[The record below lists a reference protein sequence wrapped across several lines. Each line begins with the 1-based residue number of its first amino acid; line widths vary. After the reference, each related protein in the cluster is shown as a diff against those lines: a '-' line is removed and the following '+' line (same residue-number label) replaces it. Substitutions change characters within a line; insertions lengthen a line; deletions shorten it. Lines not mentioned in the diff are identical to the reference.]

1 MEKRTVVTF
10 RCTREMDRLIT
21 RLMMERN
28 LDRTSIMKLALYM
41 LGGHMSRAAVRKMDI
56 REVVEELETRVPRGF
71 PKFAAFATEQ
81 RRRRRRA
88 PRRRQATAGAAAE
101 TGQG

>member
-28 LDRTSIMKLALYM
+28 VDRTSIMKLALYM
-41 LGGHMSRAAVRKMDI
+41 PGGHMSRAAVRKMDI

-81 RRRRRRA
+81 RRRA
-88 PRRRQATAGAAAE
+88 PRRLQATAGAAAE

>member
-10 RCTREMDRLIT
+10 RSTRDMDRLIT

-81 RRRRRRA
+81 RRRRRA
-88 PRRRQATAGAAAE
+88 PRRRRATAGGAAE

>member
-28 LDRTSIMKLALYM
+28 VDRTSIMKLALYM

-81 RRRRRRA
+81 RRRRRA
-88 PRRRQATAGAAAE
+88 PRRRRATAGGAAE

>member
-1 MEKRTVVTF
+1 
-10 RCTREMDRLIT
+10 
-21 RLMMERN
+21 MERN

-41 LGGHMSRAAVRKMDI
+41 LGGHMSLAAVRKMDI

-81 RRRRRRA
+81 RRRRRA
-88 PRRRQATAGAAAE
+88 PRRRRATAGGAAE